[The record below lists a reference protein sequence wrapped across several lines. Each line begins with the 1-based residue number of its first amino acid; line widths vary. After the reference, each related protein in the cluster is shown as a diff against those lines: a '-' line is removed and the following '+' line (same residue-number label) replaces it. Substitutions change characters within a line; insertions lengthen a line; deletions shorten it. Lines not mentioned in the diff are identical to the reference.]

1 MSTRNTPTIRE
12 QQLSQIVESG
22 LYGVLPA
29 SDPTTQGSYCFFS
42 LDETADLVVQ
52 VEDFFGGETR
62 FGVNLDQ
69 VVDDLLDTITEDPPK
84 TWDGKMEDIL
94 TLRNLALRFHALA
107 TRLARAARQREGRL
121 GLREKLIG

>member
-12 QQLSQIVESG
+12 QQLRQIVESG

-29 SDPTTQGSYCFFS
+29 NDPTTEGTYCFFA
-42 LDETADLVVQ
+42 LDETADLVVE
-52 VEDFFGGETR
+52 VEDFFGGEIR

-69 VVDDLLDTITEDPPK
+69 VVDDLLETIREEPPR

-94 TLRNLALRFHALA
+94 TLRNLAQRFHTFA
-107 TRLARAARQREGRL
+107 TRLAGAARQRERGL

>member
-1 MSTRNTPTIRE
+1 MSNQNTTTMRE

-22 LYGVLPA
+22 LYGVLPIENA
-29 SDPTTQGSYCFFS
+29 TTPGTYCFFA
-42 LDETADLVVQ
+42 LDEPTDLVVQ

-69 VVDDLLDTITEDPPK
+69 VVDDLLDTITEEPPK

-94 TLRNLALRFHALA
+94 TLRNLALRFHKLA
-107 TRLARAARQREGRL
+107 TRLAGAARQQEQGL